1 MTGYLIRPLPGS
13 VVRQLCRDV
22 VLQRRKS
29 NSMILQKQQ
38 LHYIRLA
45 CLTGILCSLGCGNK
59 DIGHG
64 SVEFGYYNA
73 KETVNSKKQKFDYRT
88 KDRFLDYF
96 KEECVFMLTP
106 AICRANGDSL
116 EITFPNES
124 TREKYYLL
132 GFIDSMESSEKVV
145 LRRTGKNEL
154 TLL

>member
-1 MTGYLIRPLPGS
+1 MKPQKLWPPY
-13 VVRQLCRDV
+13 
-22 VLQRRKS
+22 QRFA
-29 NSMILQKQQ
+29 LFV
-38 LHYIRLA
+38 
-45 CLTGILCSLGCGNK
+45 GILGSFGCGNK
-59 DIGHG
+59 DAGFG
-64 SVEFGYYNA
+64 AVEYGFYNA
-73 KETVNSKKQKFDYRT
+73 KETVNSKTQNFDYRI

-116 EITFPNES
+116 EITFPSES

-154 TLL
+154 TLRWKSAGPSIVLERYGLSGSK